1 MNDNKKTI
9 YIAIE
14 IKAREFLSHI
24 VLSILAIKNNYRVII
39 GSQSSIIEYILKKPS
54 FGGILLHKGGIHE
67 NTIEDVKKK
76 INSYAVLD
84 QEVVPGWNKKFYER
98 IIPDRYHI
106 KTQKKI
112 DLYLASNKI
121 ISKIAKKTLYYIKNK
136 IFFVGMPS
144 FDLCRPKYFNLHK
157 NKILEI
163 KKKYNNF
170 ILFNSN
176 FGSITPLGINQRLEY
191 LPWGRKKKNM
201 KKFISEEK
209 IKYKD
214 DFDDFN
220 VTCKFLKE
228 IALLTKKKIIIR
240 PHPAESIMAWN
251 HKFKNCQNIYVE
263 KPIDSVIP
271 WIYACNGL
279 LHRGCSTSYFGYLI
293 NKPIGV
299 LKIFKSSIILPQ
311 YKELLAE
318 KISRKIYNSKDFINW
333 LNENKFNNKIN
344 IYENLGFEKKA
355 ESVDKIINLFNKTK
369 TDPEYSYNIL
379 NRRNNYF
386 LHYYL
391 IIKHNIL
398 KNLIIFLTRV
408 YLLKKNINK
417 YEITP
422 KIGEGIKSTEIKKIF
437 NVTKNK
443 FKKIKQIGLNLV
455 EII

>member
-1 MNDNKKTI
+1 M
-9 YIAIE
+9 
-14 IKAREFLSHI
+14 
-24 VLSILAIKNNYRVII
+24 
-39 GSQSSIIEYILKKPS
+39 GSE
-54 FGGILLHKGGIHE
+54 
-67 NTIEDVKKK
+67 
-76 INSYAVLD
+76 
-84 QEVVPGWNKKFYER
+84 
-98 IIPDRYHI
+98 
-106 KTQKKI
+106 
-112 DLYLASNKI
+112 
-121 ISKIAKKTLYYIKNK
+121 
-136 IFFVGMPS
+136 
-144 FDLCRPKYFNLHK
+144 
-157 NKILEI
+157 
-163 KKKYNNF
+163 
-170 ILFNSN
+170 
-176 FGSITPLGINQRLEY
+176 
-191 LPWGRKKKNM
+191 KKNI
-201 KKFISEEK
+201 KKFISEEV

-240 PHPAESIMAWN
+240 PHPAESIKAWN
-251 HKFKNCQNIYVE
+251 HKFKNCENIYVE

-293 NKPIGV
+293 NKPLGV

-311 YKELLAE
+311 YKEVLAD
-318 KISRKIYNSKDFINW
+318 KISRKIYNSKDFIKW
-333 LNENKFNNKIN
+333 LNKNKFNNKIN
-344 IYENLGFEKKA
+344 IYENLGFEKET
-355 ESVDKIINLFNKTK
+355 ESIDKIINLFNKTN

-379 NRRNNYF
+379 KRRNNYF

-398 KNLIIFLTRV
+398 KYLIIFLTRV